1 MASKLRAMEF
11 QLPRGMRDLEPEDFD
26 HYEAIRQAFVDTC
39 RIYCFKLMEP
49 SPIEMVSTLEAKSGG
64 AIRNEIYYFKDKS
77 ERDVGLRFD
86 LTVGI
91 ARYLCSKR
99 GIRLPAKVGSFASM
113 FRYDEPQY
121 GRYRWFYQWDAEI
134 FGPKS
139 IDADAE
145 VIDFTSFLLRRLGLK
160 DAVIKIG
167 DRRLAESFVRNSL
180 GENSAATI
188 TEMLRLLDKYGK
200 KNRDEI
206 LKEGE
211 GKNITK
217 EKMASLLDFASIKGN
232 TNQVSSALRE
242 RNIEVSGDLLKISD
256 LLNARGV
263 TNIEVDVGIVRGLDY
278 YSGIVFEAYDS
289 SDSKLG
295 ALAGG
300 GRYDT
305 LPAVYGRAELGA
317 TGVAGG
323 VERTVLAMKRT
334 NTRPVGFGWLV
345 FVAIADPKLRAE
357 AYSVVKELR
366 NNGIASETDLA
377 DRSLR
382 KQYEAASSRSAR
394 LVVLIAP
401 NEISRGEVLV
411 KDLQTG
417 KEEPIR
423 KQNLVGGVSRMLEI
437 T

>member
-1 MASKLRAMEF
+1 MEF
-11 QLPRGMRDLEPEDFD
+11 QLPRGMRDLEPEEFD
-26 HYEAIRQAFVDTC
+26 RYEAIRQAFVDAC
-39 RIYCFKLMEP
+39 RIYGFKLMEP
-49 SPIEMVSTLEAKSGG
+49 SPIEMLFTLEAKSGE

-91 ARYLCSKR
+91 ARHLCSKR
-99 GIRLPAKVGSFASM
+99 DIKLPAKVGSFASM

-139 IDADAE
+139 LDADAE
-145 VIDFTSFLLRRLGLK
+145 VIDFTSFLLKRLGLK

-167 DRRLAESFVRNSL
+167 DRRFAESFVRNSL
-180 GENSAATI
+180 RENSAATI
-188 TEMLRLLDKYGK
+188 MEMLRLLDKSGK
-200 KNRDEI
+200 KTRDEI

-211 GKNITK
+211 EKNIAK
-217 EKMASLLDFASIKGN
+217 EKMLSLLDFASMRGN
-232 TNQVSSALRE
+232 AN
-242 RNIEVSGDLLKISD
+242 EVSNALKEKNVADAEDLLKISD
-256 LLNARGV
+256 ILIARGV
-263 TNIEVDVGIVRGLDY
+263 SNIELNVGIVRGLDY
-278 YSGIVFEAYDS
+278 YSGIVFEAYDG

-305 LPAVYGRAELGA
+305 LPAIYGRPELGA

-323 VERTVLAMKRT
+323 IERTVLAMKRIKGAAIEFR
-334 NTRPVGFGWLV
+334 RPV
-345 FVAIADPKLRAE
+345 FVALADPKLKAE
-357 AYSVVKELR
+357 SYSILRELR
-366 NNGIASETDLA
+366 DNGIAADMDLA

-382 KQYEAASSRSAR
+382 KQYEAASSRNAK

-401 NEISRGEVLV
+401 TEFSRGEVLV

-417 KEEPIR
+417 KEEPVK
-423 KQNLVGGVSRMLEI
+423 KQNLIDSVSKMLKGS
-437 T
+437 